1 MESNLFVKVTPEII
15 EKAIDYIPLMEKQ
28 NMAETIGQKCIARVK
43 MTMRGSD
50 GHTKS
55 LPDRFQETQLLT
67 NLYLMGILAKCYLHI
82 PYEGDG
88 DTKEDNPY
96 YGLQMPLNIYDRF
109 AGSHVMNQL
118 EQLKADKA
126 CKDKVYNI
134 LYDYRKLQRM
144 INAEIEMAVEH
155 QNDVVWRF
163 LDVMET
169 TAKESFLHDV
179 EAENTSDA
187 QTEETAEEKA
197 AKVAKAKE
205 YLASLDEKVAQLT
218 SISQNFRKKLEM
230 MDGDTDEGAAMRA

>member
-1 MESNLFVKVTPEII
+1 MESNLFVKITPEII
-15 EKAIDYIPLMEKQ
+15 ESACDYIPLMEKQ
-28 NMAETIGQKCIARVK
+28 NMAETIGQKCVARVK

-82 PYEGDG
+82 PYDGDG
-88 DTKEDNPY
+88 DTREDNHY
-96 YGLQMPLNIYDRF
+96 YGLQMPLNTYDRF
-109 AGSHVMNQL
+109 AGSHVLNQL
-118 EQLKADKA
+118 EQLKADKT

-144 INAEIEMAVEH
+144 INAEIEMTVEH

-179 EAENTSDA
+179 ETESEAEPKA
-187 QTEETAEEKA
+187 EETAEEKA

-218 SISQNFRKKLEM
+218 SISQNFHKKLEM
-230 MDGDTDEGAAMRA
+230 MDSDTDEGAAMRA